1 MPRDAAQ
8 LSNSS
13 AKLPLQWKIHEL
25 TSILSEYTLEA
36 LKGDRFPR
44 VLRFCDEYDRL
55 MRKYSDRPL
64 AGAKTFEIGF
74 GTRAGIMI
82 ALASLGVDAY
92 GVDLDA
98 PLLHGSWSELQNM
111 YRLNGTERVLKSF
124 IRFYIFDAIW
134 RRRLASELKRRG
146 RELVVPENRL
156 LFQDAA
162 SVDWPDQSLDL
173 ITSESVFEHIPQPS
187 LDVLLAKM
195 ARWLKPTGIA
205 LIRPDVFTGISGG
218 HLLEWFYLKE
228 NKARRSEPWEHLR
241 KKRYQ
246 GNVYLNE
253 FTRADYRRMFSEYFE
268 ILEENVVDPDKG
280 RQFYTPEVARD
291 LSAYGEDELF
301 SNGVQFILRTKR

>member
-1 MPRDAAQ
+1 
-8 LSNSS
+8 
-13 AKLPLQWKIHEL
+13 
-25 TSILSEYTLEA
+25 
-36 LKGDRFPR
+36 
-44 VLRFCDEYDRL
+44 LRFCDEYDRL

-218 HLLEWFYLKE
+218 HLLEWFDLKE

-268 ILEENVVDPDKG
+268 ILEENVVDPDQG